1 MDAWLRRN
9 IEPYRRWAMS
19 HNSLLIITW
28 DEDEDDYT
36 TVNDANGKRVAK
48 RYLNRIPTIM
58 AGQGVITGTY
68 DEYIDLYSIPRTIE
82 TFYQLQPLASGD
94 TAARIISSPF
104 RKP

>member
-36 TVNDANGKRVAK
+36 PVNDANGKRVAK
-48 RYLNRIPTIM
+48 RYLNHIPTIM
-58 AGQGVITGTY
+58 AGQGVIAGTY
-68 DEYIDLYSIPRTIE
+68 DEYIDLYSIYPAHART
-82 TFYQLQPLASGD
+82 
-94 TAARIISSPF
+94 
-104 RKP
+104 RKSAGSMTRKLSVTWSQ